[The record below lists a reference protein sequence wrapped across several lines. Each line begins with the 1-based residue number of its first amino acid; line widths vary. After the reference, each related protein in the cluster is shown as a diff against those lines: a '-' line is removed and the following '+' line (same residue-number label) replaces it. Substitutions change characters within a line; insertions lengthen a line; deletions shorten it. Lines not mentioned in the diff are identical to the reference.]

1 MKMKNNES
9 AAAGK
14 KRAAGTVLLVLSVYS
29 ALAFAVLLIFGKM
42 IPSPLAEYI
51 AFSYSYGA
59 AGEMWLCVLFALL
72 YLLSAALCALMFTD
86 RFGKSFPL
94 RVLTAVLVFADFAV
108 HAYAFLAASG
118 YQWIYL
124 ICALLDGVMIFCL
137 LYRPKS
143 IITR

>member
-1 MKMKNNES
+1 MKMENKER

-29 ALAFAVLLIFGKM
+29 SLAFAALLIFGKL

-51 AFSYSYGA
+51 AFSYTYGV
-59 AGEMWLCVLFALL
+59 AGKTWLCVLFALL

-86 RFGKSFPL
+86 RFQKRFPL
-94 RVLTAVLVFADFAV
+94 RVMTAVLVFADLAV

-137 LYRPKS
+137 LYRPKK
-143 IITR
+143 

>member
-29 ALAFAVLLIFGKM
+29 VLAFALLLIFGKM

-51 AFSYSYGA
+51 AFSYTYGA
-59 AGEMWLCVLFALL
+59 AGETGLCVLFALL

-86 RFGKSFPL
+86 RFQKRFPL
-94 RVLTAVLVFADFAV
+94 RVLTTVLVFADFAV

-137 LYRPKS
+137 LYRPKK
-143 IITR
+143 

>member
-14 KRAAGTVLLVLSVYS
+14 KRAAGTILLVLSVYS
-29 ALAFAVLLIFGKM
+29 SLAFAVLLIFGKM

-51 AFSYSYGA
+51 AFSYAYGA
-59 AGEMWLCVLFALL
+59 AGKMWLCVLFALL

-86 RFGKSFPL
+86 RFQKLFPL